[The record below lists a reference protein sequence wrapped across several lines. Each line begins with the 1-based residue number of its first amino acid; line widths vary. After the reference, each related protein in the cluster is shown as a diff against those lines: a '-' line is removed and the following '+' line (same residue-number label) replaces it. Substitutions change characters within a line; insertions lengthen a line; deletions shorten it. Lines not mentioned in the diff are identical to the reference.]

1 MVETVAVDKLVSSD
15 TQPAWRGAAVDLF
28 WLPLGAGGHSV
39 RVNGKIYEAISALN
53 QRRARRDIYHSALL
67 IRSRGQSFAVEMTP
81 VPNRRGDQRGVVAE
95 GPVGARWAG
104 RLRIFRYEIRCWRDG
119 TVPDLAYAIASPVR
133 ITADPFVT
141 ESILELLPSVPRA
154 TWGRDELR
162 AGEMWSCN
170 SIISWVLTRAGADMD
185 HLEFPP
191 HARAPGWDAGV
202 TVARR
207 QNVPAHSHR

>member
-1 MVETVAVDKLVSSD
+1 MVEIEAVGKPMSPDA
-15 TQPAWRGAAVDLF
+15 QQAWAGASVDLF

-39 RVNGKIYEAISALN
+39 RFNGKIYEAISALN
-53 QRRARRDIYHSALL
+53 QRRAPRDIYHSALL

-81 VPNRRGDQRGVVAE
+81 VPNRFGDRRGVVAE

-104 RLRIFRYEIRCWRDG
+104 RLRIFRYEVRCWRDG
-119 TVPDLAYAIASPVR
+119 TVPDLVYAVASPVR
-133 ITADPFVT
+133 VTTDPIVT
-141 ESILELLPSVPRA
+141 ERVLELLPSVPKV

-185 HLEFPP
+185 HLQFPP

-207 QNVPAHSHR
+207 ERVPLLAHR